1 MPKLNQKQI
10 ADRLNLSTT
19 TVSRCFTN
27 HPKINPE
34 TRAAVFQLAAE
45 LGYSYSV
52 QRNAQNKDDAQ
63 RNTIAVLVGIEK
75 TNRGARE
82 TANEI
87 IKGISEKAASEG
99 FAIEIH
105 FVDPSNFLPAA
116 RSRRIIKSV
125 SCVNW
130 KGVILVYNFK
140 EAAVSNIMA
149 KFPTVSALEDYDNV
163 DVDCISQDQS
173 RGITRIMQHLYD
185 LGHRKVGFMSWKY
198 PVHTPWVE
206 RRLGAYFENVYRLG
220 LDLDTKLVL
229 NLKPEESI
237 PLDQLV
243 DQVAHLVRNDGVT
256 AWVCAA
262 DHQAYHLI
270 DGLNSHGISVPK
282 ECSVTG
288 YDGVSPPEGAD
299 QVTTIRMPF
308 RDIGISC
315 ISSLTRKMQHPIAMR
330 RSLQVSGELMIG
342 STSSAPLPVPL
353 SL

>member
-1 MPKLNQKQI
+1 MPKPNQKLI

-45 LGYSYSV
+45 LGYSYSI
-52 QRNAQNKDDAQ
+52 QRNAQSKNNSE

-75 TNRGARE
+75 SNDEARE

-105 FVDPSNFLPAA
+105 FVDPSEFLPAP
-116 RSRRIIKSV
+116 RSRRIIKKV
-125 SCVNW
+125 SCVHW
-130 KGVILVYNFK
+130 KGIILVYDFK
-140 EAAVSNIMA
+140 EEAVSNIMA

-173 RGITRIMQHLYD
+173 RGITRIIQHLYD
-185 LGHRKVGFMSWKY
+185 LGHRRVGFMSWKY

-220 LDLDTKLVL
+220 LDLNTNLVL
-229 NLKPEESI
+229 NLKPDESI
-237 PLDQLV
+237 PLDELV
-243 DQVAHLVRNDGVT
+243 DRVAHSIRNDGVT

-262 DHQAYHLI
+262 DHQAYHLVE
-270 DGLNSHGISVPK
+270 GLKSRGIRVP
-282 ECSVTG
+282 EDCSITG
-288 YDGVSPPEGAD
+288 YDGRNPPDGVD

-308 RDIGISC
+308 KDIGISC

-330 RSLQVSGELMIG
+330 RSLQVSGELLVG
-342 STSSAPLPVPL
+342 STTSEPKMASLAP
-353 SL
+353 